1 MRRGGLFARGW
12 PGTAPPPATLERE
25 VPMYRDTSVEQDEF
39 RNIEQ
44 DEVRAAERSSI
55 ARPARGRR
63 VHVSVRSILLAAAGA
78 GAIAAAVLYGQYYW
92 TTARFMVSTD
102 DAYLQAD
109 NVLISPKV
117 AGYISEVLVQDNQPV
132 HAGQVLAR
140 IDDRDYRTALALAQ
154 ANVAAQQAAID
165 SLGQQI
171 EAQQLAVEAGRAN
184 IVADQADLTFAGQ
197 DYDRYMYLSH
207 TGAGSIQDAQRATSE
222 MRARRANLQ
231 HDTANV
237 GLALKQIDVLK
248 AQQTQARALL
258 AQKQAALHQ
267 AELNES
273 YTTISSSVT
282 GTVGAR
288 TLRVGQ
294 YVQAGTQLMAVVPL
308 QQVYVTANFKE
319 TQLTDVHD
327 GQPVTIDVDTFPD
340 ATVHGTVNS
349 VAPASGEEFAL
360 LPPDNATGNFTKI
373 VQRIPVK
380 ITVNPDDPLIGR
392 LRPGMSVEPTIDTKP
407 AQG

>member
-1 MRRGGLFARGW
+1 MAGGIA
-12 PGTAPPPATLERE
+12 APAATLERE
-25 VPMYRDTSVEQDEF
+25 VPMYQDTSVEPDEL
-39 RNIEQ
+39 RTIEHE
-44 DEVRAAERSSI
+44 EVGSAERSSS
-55 ARPARGRR
+55 GRR
-63 VHVSVRSILLAAAGA
+63 ARVRRLHVSLRSILLAAAGA

-117 AGYISEVLVQDNQPV
+117 AGYISDVLVQDNQPV

-165 SLGQQI
+165 SLGEQI
-171 EAQQLAVEAGRAN
+171 QAQQLAVEAGRAN

-207 TGAGSIQDAQRATSE
+207 TGAGSIQDAQRATSG
-222 MRARRANLQ
+222 MRAKRANLQ
-231 HDTANV
+231 HDAADL
-237 GLALKQIDVLK
+237 GLAMKQIDVLK

>member
-1 MRRGGLFARGW
+1 MSPRLVGHCCA
-12 PGTAPPPATLERE
+12 AATPEGE
-25 VPMYRDTSVEQDEF
+25 DPMYQDTSVEQDEL
-39 RNIEQ
+39 RITEQ
-44 DEVRAAERSSI
+44 DDVRTTARSSI
-55 ARPARGRR
+55 AYRARGRR
-63 VHVSVRSILLAAAGA
+63 LRVSLRSILLAAAGA
-78 GAIAAAVLYGQYYW
+78 GAIAGAALYGQYYV

-140 IDDRDYRTALALAQ
+140 IDDRDYRTALALAY
-154 ANVAAQQAAID
+154 ANVAAQQASVD

-171 EAQQLAVEAGRAN
+171 QAQQLAVEAGRAN
-184 IVADQADLTFAGQ
+184 IVADQANLTFAGQ
-197 DYDRYMYLSH
+197 DYARYMYLSH

-222 MRARRANLQ
+222 TQAKRANLQ
-231 HDTANV
+231 HDTADL

-248 AQQTQARALL
+248 SQQLQARALL

-267 AELNES
+267 AELNEG
-273 YTTISSSVT
+273 YTTISSSVS

-308 QQVYVTANFKE
+308 RQVYVTANFKE
-319 TQLTDVHD
+319 TQLTDVHA
-327 GQPVTIDVDTFPD
+327 GQPVTIDVDSFPD

-349 VAPASGEEFAL
+349 IAPASGEEFAL

-407 AQG
+407 SQG

>member
-1 MRRGGLFARGW
+1 
-12 PGTAPPPATLERE
+12 
-25 VPMYRDTSVEQDEF
+25 MYRDTNVEPDEL
-39 RNIEQ
+39 RAIER
-44 DEVRAAERSSI
+44 DEVHTAVRSSVV
-55 ARPARGRR
+55 RGARGRR
-63 VHVSVRSILLAAAGA
+63 LPVSFRSILLAAAGA
-78 GAIAAAVLYGQYYW
+78 GAIAGAVLYGQYYW
-92 TTARFMVSTD
+92 TTARFLVSTD

-140 IDDRDYRTALALAQ
+140 IDDRDYRTAVALAH
-154 ANVAAQQAAID
+154 ANVAAQEASID
-165 SLGQQI
+165 SLAEQI
-171 EAQQLAVEAGRAN
+171 QAQQLAVEAGRAN
-184 IVADQADLTFAGQ
+184 IAADQADLTFAGQ

-207 TGAGSIQDAQRATSE
+207 TGAGSIQDAQRATSA
-222 MRARRANLQ
+222 MRAKRANLQ
-231 HDTANV
+231 HDTADL

-267 AELNES
+267 AALNES

-308 QQVYVTANFKE
+308 RHVYVTANFKE

-327 GQPVTIDVDTFPD
+327 GQPVTIDVDTFPN

-349 VAPASGEEFAL
+349 IAPASGEEFAL

-373 VQRIPVK
+373 VQRVPVK

-407 AQG
+407 SQG